1 MSAHV
6 GAVWP
11 GNSAAP
17 SPLAALPPGP
27 LGPGLSPVVGILN
40 RWSGVNPVETPP
52 DIPNDD
58 GSAPKKALTFR
69 STSLG
74 VVPDMLLLFW
84 WDETGLA
91 SNEFRPDLPLT

>member
-1 MSAHV
+1 M
-6 GAVWP
+6 
-11 GNSAAP
+11 
-17 SPLAALPPGP
+17 
-27 LGPGLSPVVGILN
+27 
-40 RWSGVNPVETPP
+40 
-52 DIPNDD
+52 PNDD

-74 VVPDMLLLFW
+74 VVPDMLLMFR